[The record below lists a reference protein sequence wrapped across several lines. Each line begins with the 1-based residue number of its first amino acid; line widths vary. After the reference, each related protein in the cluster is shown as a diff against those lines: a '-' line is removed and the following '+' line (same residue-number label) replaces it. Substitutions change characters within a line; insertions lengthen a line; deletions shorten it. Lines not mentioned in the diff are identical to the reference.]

1 MMNLMIGQKTKKMFR
16 TNQEDM
22 IEKSIFLGKA

>member
-1 MMNLMIGQKTKKMFR
+1 MMNLMIEQKTKKMFR

-22 IEKSIFLGKA
+22 IEKNIFLGKA